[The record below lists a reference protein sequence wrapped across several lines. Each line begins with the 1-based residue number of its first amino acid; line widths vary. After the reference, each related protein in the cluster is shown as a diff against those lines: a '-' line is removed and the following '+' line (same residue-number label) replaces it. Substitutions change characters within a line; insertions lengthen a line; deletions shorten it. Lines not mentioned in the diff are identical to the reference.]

1 MIVSW
6 LPPTS
11 SNSQFGSWLISVNNF
26 PTPEIIHMGIKYTIE
41 KMIWAH
47 NIVTDISVLVWVHL
61 YPIFS
66 WS

>member
-6 LPPTS
+6 LLPTS
-11 SNSQFGSWLISVNNF
+11 SNSQFRSLLISVNTL
-26 PTPEIIHMGIKYTIE
+26 PTPVIIHMGIKYTIE

-47 NIVTDISVLVWVHL
+47 NIVTDVSVLVWVHL

-66 WS
+66 